1 MNTII
6 LRWKIEPSIKQMT
19 SKVTDTQTVRFVGE
33 NHQKRL
39 SYKNWVEKARKALQ
53 SLRRA
58 DNQCSLQGNTDAK
71 MYGKVE
77 IITQGKLF

>member
-1 MNTII
+1 
-6 LRWKIEPSIKQMT
+6 MT

-58 DNQCSLQGNTDAK
+58 DNQCSLQGNTDVK
-71 MYGKVE
+71 NVWKGGNYYPGKTFLNLQ
-77 IITQGKLF
+77 IRLST